1 MLESPN
7 NLSAVDDS
15 AEIHD
20 LEPSFLRKTG
30 SFFLEIFQMVVVTFL
45 LYFAIDAF
53 IDRVQ
58 VESISM
64 LDTVKPGE
72 LLMVWKQAYRN
83 EENFQYGD
91 IVVFH
96 APNEPGEDY
105 IKRLIGLPGDTVTVA
120 DQKVFVNGEILNEP
134 YIKEPPYYSGSWEVP
149 AGYLFVLGDN
159 RNMSGDS
166 HEWGFLP
173 IENVFGRA
181 FFIYWPVFEIG
192 TLPRFDPLSLE
203 P

>member
-1 MLESPN
+1 MVESPD

-15 AEIHD
+15 VEIHD
-20 LEPSFLRKTG
+20 PEPSFLRKTG
-30 SFFLEIFQMVVVTFL
+30 SFFLEILQMVVVTFV

-120 DQKVFVNGEILNEP
+120 DQKVFVNGELFNEP

-149 AGYLFVLGDN
+149 EGYLFVLGDN

-181 FFIYWPVFEIG
+181 FFIYWPIYEIG
-192 TLPRFDPLSLE
+192 TLPRFDPLSAA